1 MNSSEKYTYKK
12 CSICN
17 KHLVL
22 TTETYDKDKEEYVVI
37 RPPIC
42 GDCKLRLEISKDNKD
57 D

>member
-42 GDCKLRLEISKDNKD
+42 GDCRIRLEIIKDNKD